1 MTHSRTQHRRAA
13 AALACAAALTLS
25 ACGGSDDDAGT
36 ATGGTTPTVEEEA
49 PPTSA
54 EPTEAETTE
63 PETTETETD
72 EAGAQEVTIA
82 AVDFDYELPTTE
94 FSAGEL
100 TIELV
105 NEGEASHNIVVEQD
119 GEDIASTDVISS
131 GETATLTVDL
141 EPGEYV
147 FYCSVANHRALGMEV
162 QVTVT

>member
-1 MTHSRTQHRRAA
+1 MTNSRTQHRRAA

-36 ATGGTTPTVEEEA
+36 ATGGTTPTVEEDA

-54 EPTEAETTE
+54 ETTE
-63 PETTETETD
+63 TETTETETD

-119 GEDIASTDVISS
+119 GEDIASTDVINS

-162 QVTVT
+162 QVTVI